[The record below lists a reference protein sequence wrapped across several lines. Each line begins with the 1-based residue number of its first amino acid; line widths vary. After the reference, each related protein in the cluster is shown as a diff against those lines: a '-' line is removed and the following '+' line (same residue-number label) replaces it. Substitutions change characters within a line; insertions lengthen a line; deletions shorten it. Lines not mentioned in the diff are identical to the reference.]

1 MYMQTHA
8 AAKTSLSFRSKL
20 RGIKPQKRLKIKYEE
35 YALNLRLVERSVHLW
50 YAIHIEQANYIRC
63 MSESIGLFRKIE
75 LESGYWQY
83 AYFIVEKC
91 FKLIQLNSHGYT
103 LYLRGAGTIFQSAS
117 YFSKPIPGQIRI
129 SNGNIRNLIRFIIYD
144 INLLR
149 VRNLFDKWGN

>member
-75 LESGYWQY
+75 LESGY
-83 AYFIVEKC
+83 
-91 FKLIQLNSHGYT
+91 
-103 LYLRGAGTIFQSAS
+103 
-117 YFSKPIPGQIRI
+117 
-129 SNGNIRNLIRFIIYD
+129 
-144 INLLR
+144 
-149 VRNLFDKWGN
+149 